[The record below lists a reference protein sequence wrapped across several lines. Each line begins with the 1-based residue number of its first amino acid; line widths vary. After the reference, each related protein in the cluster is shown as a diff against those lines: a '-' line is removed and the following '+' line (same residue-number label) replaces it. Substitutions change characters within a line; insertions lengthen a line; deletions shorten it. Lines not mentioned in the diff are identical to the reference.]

1 LGTTAEVFSKIAKIN
16 SLSSI
21 TNATKTTNFLLHPL
35 PLICVE
41 VCSFLY
47 LLNISVKKVKV
58 VVSFSL
64 LFSFF
69 AFFASAENYSTVKST
84 NASLCYFQGFY
95 EKTAHTQK
103 WQRQTKERK
112 IFIL

>member
-1 LGTTAEVFSKIAKIN
+1 MQQKPPI
-16 SLSSI
+16 
-21 TNATKTTNFLLHPL
+21 FLLHPL
-35 PLICVE
+35 PLISVE

-47 LLNISVKKVKV
+47 LLNNSVKKVKV
-58 VVSFSL
+58 VVFFSL
-64 LFSFF
+64 FFSFFF

-103 WQRQTKERK
+103 WQRQTKEIK
-112 IFIL
+112 KFYYN